1 MGLHLNARGTEI
13 AMSNNQPALT
23 CVALLGRQD
32 EPTDGVRDYCELLSQ
47 AFARR
52 GMQLEIVALRWEI
65 QGWRKALRMLWTA
78 SRGWK
83 KQIVVLQY
91 TALMWSRRGFP
102 LGALAVLA
110 ILKIRGVRLCVVF

>member
-1 MGLHLNARGTEI
+1 MRDEFEP
-13 AMSNNQPALT
+13 AMSDKDPVLA

-52 GMQLEIVALRWEI
+52 GMQMEIVALRWDVD
-65 QGWRKALRMLWTA
+65 GWRKALGTLWKA
-78 SRGWK
+78 SRGWSGR
-83 KQIVVLQY
+83 IILLQY

-102 LGALAVLA
+102 VGALAALA
-110 ILKIRGVRLCVVF
+110 GAG